1 MLKKLDGM
9 ANTRHNPATRNE
21 PANILTSIKAIAEIK
36 DISVEEV
43 LEAVCENSRNLYGD
57 L

>member
-1 MLKKLDGM
+1 MLKKLDGW
-9 ANTRHNPATRNE
+9 ANIMHNPATRNK
-21 PANILTSIKAIAEIK
+21 PANILKSTKAIDEIK

-43 LEAVCENSRNLYGD
+43 LEAVSENTRNLYGD